1 MSNVFATLITFFCF
15 RHLNYGSIYYISRL
29 YWHAPRWSVDTVF
42 NFHHSLHINQLNQYF
57 LGFSGHSQI
66 LSLVLLV
73 LFIAACHTC
82 KELKFLWCWQ
92 PTESNDKNLTAV
104 SVVVIFYFW
113 FSRGARRQSTFIA
126 INIFVRPEEPFW
138 NSTSLRTNFIVMIG
152 KFPENRISSIDQ
164 ENAMNRNESHR

>member
-82 KELKFLWCWQ
+82 KELKFWWCWQ

-104 SVVVIFYFW
+104 SVVIIFFLVFAW
-113 FSRGARRQSTFIA
+113 GSPTINLHCNQHIRQTWRTFLKFNKFANKFYRHDWKIPRKSYL
-126 INIFVRPEEPFW
+126 FDW
-138 NSTSLRTNFIVMIG
+138 SG
-152 KFPENRISSIDQ
+152 KCY
-164 ENAMNRNESHR
+164 ESK